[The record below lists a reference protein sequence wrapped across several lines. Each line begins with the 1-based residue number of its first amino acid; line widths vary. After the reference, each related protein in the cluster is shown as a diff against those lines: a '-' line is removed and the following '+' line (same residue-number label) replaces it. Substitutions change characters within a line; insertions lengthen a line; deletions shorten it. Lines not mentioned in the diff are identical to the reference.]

1 MGRHIYIYKIRVLKA
16 DRIRPTAECIEK
28 LKKGQFI
35 YAGVG
40 KNPFKEGNG
49 PKVCITIEMLV
60 VKFLARRKRSRK
72 EGI

>member
-1 MGRHIYIYKIRVLKA
+1 MLKA
-16 DRIRPTAECIEK
+16 DRNRPNAECIEK

-49 PKVCITIEMLV
+49 PKVCITIEKLE
-60 VKFLARRKRSRK
+60 VKFLDRRKRSRK
-72 EGI
+72 GGI